1 MTELLRKGYSAQDML
16 AAEVF
21 KGLPRQLADAKTFAN
36 SAFKGL
42 WAHHNTIS
50 HDIV

>member
-1 MTELLRKGYSAQDML
+1 MLTAQ
-16 AAEVF
+16 VF
-21 KGLPRQLADAKTFAN
+21 KGLPRQLVDAPAFVK